1 MQISLKLEVLKVF
14 TFEFSLSSDKKE
26 NDKKEKKD
34 EVEGIQPTV
43 SSNSKPS

>member
-26 NDKKEKKD
+26 KKD
-34 EVEGIQPTV
+34 ENTKDNNTT
-43 SSNSKPS
+43 SSSAKQL

>member
-26 NDKKEKKD
+26 KKD